1 MSLAHSISLSYFEP
15 IWLTMAMDDS
25 PDEQQPR
32 PEDDPEIAALLN
44 FKPAPRQ
51 KRGNGWTSALQKK
64 FIAHLAL
71 TGSPE
76 LASEALQKNRHGVQK
91 VYRDKRAEEFRAAW
105 DAAVALFEQRE
116 ADRIERECAGLAG
129 LTPPFVDRRRS
140 RAQPVRGTGEHE
152 ARSDIQPIPV
162 VCSQCSAE
170 GVAGDEAFADIP
182 YLLAFDPVPRPAHDR
197 LWDPATQRAFVA
209 ALAVTGSI
217 ERAARSI
224 KRHGFAVE
232 KLRKSRGARE
242 FNEACE
248 AALDVARQRE
258 LMKMG
263 GKLAELGSDDG
274 GAEVEGYSDDAIEEV
289 RERVFAKLQ
298 KLRKRMLRNE
308 IIPDAKKRRAW
319 KVLNGPE
326 EIDALEREL
335 HEARKS
341 TEPKTAD
348 GEADKSTSARD
359 EHRSHAGEHGEKRNG
374 SDRTAG
380 RLASSETNPS
390 DGEGEFISPEPI
402 PSPLTRAVPRIINM
416 NDPDAYERLCSREDR
431 PWIPAGSLPREPRW
445 PRRESPVQGSG
456 GGEEEAQ
463 QAFKEWEAH
472 VDAGRVGPKKPD

>member
-1 MSLAHSISLSYFEP
+1 MSLARSISLSYFEP

-51 KRGNGWTSALQKK
+51 KRGNGWTPALQKK

-76 LASEALQKNRHGVQK
+76 LASQALQKCRHGVQK
-91 VYRDKRAEEFRAAW
+91 VYKAKDADGFRAAW
-105 DAAVALFEQRE
+105 DAAVALFEQRA
-116 ADRIERECAGLAG
+116 ADRIERECAGLAA

-152 ARSDIQPIPV
+152 ARSDIEPIPV
-162 VCSQCSAE
+162 ICDKCGSQ
-170 GVAGDEAFADIP
+170 GIAGDEAFADIP

-224 KRHGFAVE
+224 KRHAFAVE

-258 LMKMG
+258 LAKMG

-274 GAEVEGYSDDAIEEV
+274 GAEIEGYSADAIEEV

-308 IIPDAKKRRAW
+308 IIPDAKKRSAW

-326 EIDALEREL
+326 EIDEVEKEEAHKRESA
-335 HEARKS
+335 ES
-341 TEPKTAD
+341 NPTGVEDD
-348 GEADKSTSARD
+348 G
-359 EHRSHAGEHGEKRNG
+359 RS
-374 SDRTAG
+374 
-380 RLASSETNPS
+380 P
-390 DGEGEFISPEPI
+390 EGEFTSPEPSS
-402 PSPLTRAVPRIINM
+402 SPPECSPQRAVPRIINM
-416 NDPDAYERLCSREDR
+416 NDPDAYQRLCPREDR

-445 PRRESPVQGSG
+445 PRGESPVQISG
-456 GGEEEAQ
+456 GSEEEAQ
-463 QAFKEWEAH
+463 QAFKEWQDH
-472 VDAGRVGPKKPD
+472 IDAGRIGKKAGS